1 MQYIY
6 TDITITPYSEMASD
20 VLTAMLGDIGFDS
33 FEMTDTGVK
42 AYIPE
47 EQFDEESLKD
57 TLSNIFL
64 P

>member
-33 FEMTDTGVK
+33 FGTD
-42 AYIPE
+42 YPE
-47 EQFDEESLKD
+47 ALYQAIADGMK
-57 TLSNIFL
+57 
-64 P
+64 